1 MLKPKVLTNVL
12 SQANTGGVENTLL
25 LNSEGAL
32 LAFSGFHDRD
42 ARITSAIAS
51 NVWAA
56 YEKHGHNS
64 FREDRLQYL
73 IINCEG
79 GKVIV
84 SQVANLLLCLYANK
98 DVGLG
103 ILKTKI
109 TKLKESLET
118 PLREIST

>member
-1 MLKPKVLTNVL
+1 MNFD
-12 SQANTGGVENTLL
+12 SNFRL
-25 LNSEGAL
+25 LNLEGAL

-79 GKVIV
+79 GTVVV
-84 SQVANLLLCLYANK
+84 SQVSSKN
-98 DVGLG
+98 
-103 ILKTKI
+103 I
-109 TKLKESLET
+109 TCNNSLIT
-118 PLREIST
+118 

>member
-1 MLKPKVLTNVL
+1 M
-12 SQANTGGVENTLL
+12 
-25 LNSEGAL
+25 

-84 SQVANLLLCLYANK
+84 SQVTRINNCIFKL
-98 DVGLG
+98 
-103 ILKTKI
+103 IKTL
-109 TKLKESLET
+109 TSF
-118 PLREIST
+118 

>member
-1 MLKPKVLTNVL
+1 M
-12 SQANTGGVENTLL
+12 
-25 LNSEGAL
+25 

-56 YEKHGHNS
+56 YEKHGNNS

-84 SQVANLLLCLYANK
+84 SQVNLDLTPSDRPLNYLPPFQVANLLLCLYANQ

-109 TKLKESLET
+109 TKLKESLES

>member
-1 MLKPKVLTNVL
+1 M
-12 SQANTGGVENTLL
+12 
-25 LNSEGAL
+25 LNSDGAL

-56 YEKHGHNS
+56 YEKHGHNA
-64 FREDRLQYL
+64 FREDRLQFL

-84 SQVANLLLCLYANK
+84 SQVANLLLCLYGNK

-103 ILKTKI
+103 IMKTKI
-109 TKLKESLET
+109 MKLKESLET
-118 PLREIST
+118 PLREISS